1 MIQRFLLQLK
11 YPRIKFSKVDSQTKC
26 DRENSFIGCYILKM
40 IKNSLLNNANNLIIE
55 IDGDLQGPNS
65 LLNNI
70 TQSYSNRFYFLD
82 IEKKKLLYG
91 GIESDKILD
100 ISFLKQNINITDAS
114 TLGSNSCIKNVYDYT
129 SEDVFFNFLIRYIRE
144 INLLIFPYRV
154 SCLEFVKK
162 IFCKSEVYF
171 VLLRNNSGGLFS
183 IGDFSIR
190 EYIIQLGYVYH
201 SRVDNKH
208 DLFVLSSF
216 VNGFPASSLR
226 MLNTSKL
233 QKYISEPP
241 DSDFT
246 KPR

>member
-1 MIQRFLLQLK
+1 MIQRLLLKIK
-11 YPRIKFSKVDSQTKC
+11 YPRIKFYKEDSPSKRH
-26 DRENSFIGCYILKM
+26 RENSSAGSYILKI
-40 IKNSLLNNANNLIIE
+40 IKNSLQNNAENLIIAL
-55 IDGDLQGPNS
+55 DGDLQGPNS
-65 LLNNI
+65 LLNSI
-70 TQSYSNRFYFLD
+70 AQSHNSRFYFLN

-91 GIESDKILD
+91 GIVSDKILD
-100 ISFLKQNINITDAS
+100 ISFLKENINITDS
-114 TLGSNSCIKNVYDYT
+114 TTLGADLCIKDVYDYT
-129 SEDVFFNFLIRYIRE
+129 SEDFFFDCITRYIRE

-154 SCLEFVKK
+154 SYLEFVKK
-162 IFCKSEVYF
+162 IFCTSEVYF
-171 VLLRNNSGGLFS
+171 VLLWNNSGGLCS

-201 SRVDNKH
+201 SRIDNKH
-208 DLFVLSSF
+208 DLFILSSL